1 MIRLKDITKNY
12 NVTSSEQV
20 IALDGVTLAIK
31 EGECIVLK
39 GASGSGK
46 SSVLSLIASLSKPS
60 TGSIEVEGKSIS
72 KLSDSFASKFRIE
85 SIGFVFQRYNLIPS
99 LSVYQN
105 IITPLIPLNL
115 TKKELNERVKRVLK
129 LFHIES
135 KRNIL
140 VKNLSGG
147 EQQRV
152 AISRAYINEPKII
165 LADEPTANLDKKLS
179 LEFIDMIQQFKN
191 QGNTIVIATHDPLF
205 FDLKFVDREIELR
218 DGKIV

>member
-1 MIRLKDITKNY
+1 MIELKDITKNY
-12 NVTSSEQV
+12 SVSSTEQV
-20 IALDGVTLAIK
+20 VALDGVSLSIK
-31 EGECIVLK
+31 EGECVVLK

-46 SSVLSLIASLSKPS
+46 SSVLSLIATLSKPT
-60 TGSIEVEGKSIS
+60 TGTIVVDKKSIS
-72 KLSDSFASKFRIE
+72 KLSDKFASKFRVE
-85 SIGFVFQRYNLIPS
+85 SIGFVFQRYNLISS

-115 TKKELNERVKRVLK
+115 SKDEVQKRVERVLK
-129 LFHIES
+129 LFHIED
-135 KRNIL
+135 KRDIT

-152 AISRAYINEPKII
+152 AISRASINRPKII

-179 LEFIDMIQQFKN
+179 LEFIEMIKELKKE
-191 QGNTIVIATHDPLF
+191 GNTIVIATHDPLF
-205 FDLKFVDREIELR
+205 FDMEFVDREIELR

>member
-1 MIRLKDITKNY
+1 MIKLE
-12 NVTSSEQV
+12 NVTKSYEVSSFEQV
-20 IALDGVTLAIK
+20 IALDRVSLEIK
-31 EGECIVLK
+31 EGEYVVLK

-46 SSVLSLIASLSKPS
+46 SSILSLIAGLSKPTS
-60 TGSIEVEGKSIS
+60 GVVEVSQKSIA
-72 KLSDSFASKFRIE
+72 KLSDSFASKFRLE
-85 SIGFVFQRYNLIPS
+85 HIGFVFQRYNLIPA

-115 TKKELNERVKRVLK
+115 SQEEIESRVSRVLK

-135 KRNIL
+135 KRDIT

-152 AISRAYINEPKII
+152 AISRAYINRPKII

-179 LEFIDMIQQFKN
+179 LEFMEMIERLKEE
-191 QGNTIVIATHDPLF
+191 GNTIVVATHDPLF
-205 FDLKFVDREIELR
+205 FGLDCVDKEIELKN
-218 DGKIV
+218 GKVV